1 MDIVVAGVAVVA
13 FAATVYVLAGIGGR
27 THPQQP
33 RTVLLPD
40 PDDPEWLTVQQ
51 VASMLELPPSEIIEL
66 VDRDAIPF
74 FLVRGGRLSQPEHL
88 RFRRP
93 EIEDWIIG

>member
-27 THPQQP
+27 TRPQRP

-40 PDDPEWLTVQQ
+40 PGEEGWLTVQG
-51 VASMLELPPSEIIEL
+51 VATLLELPPSEVVEL

-74 FLVRGGRLSQPEHL
+74 YLVRGGRLSERQYL
-88 RFRRP
+88 RFRRD
-93 EIEDWIIG
+93 EIEEWTIG